1 MFDDAAEFL
10 PNGSANTR
18 ITNGPMN
25 STSLTYP
32 NYALIPGLRG
42 GRRNKS
48 RRKKSRHH
56 MRKTYRGGGCGCNK
70 QMSGG
75 YIFNKSKS
83 RRLHGG
89 GGNTISTSTNA
100 YSLDALSGTEYGAL
114 SAPIP
119 IKGYNACTPTSA

>member
-1 MFDDAAEFL
+1 
-10 PNGSANTR
+10 
-18 ITNGPMN
+18 
-25 STSLTYP
+25 
-32 NYALIPGLRG
+32 
-42 GRRNKS
+42 
-48 RRKKSRHH
+48 

-75 YIFNKSKS
+75 YIFNKSKSIIKSKRRSKHRSKHKSKS